1 MTPLVSII
9 VPVYNA
15 EKNIGRCIESVLS
28 QTFKDFE
35 LILIDD
41 GSKDNSGKICDEYAA
56 RDARI
61 RVIHKDNSGVSDT
74 RNQGIM
80 LAKGEYLQFIDSDD
94 WITPDATGH
103 FVRMAQEYSCDMVI
117 ADFYRVIG
125 ERVSKKG
132 AIEKERLLTRDEYAT
147 YMMQK
152 PADFYYGVLWNK
164 FFKRSLIEKYGI
176 KMDNSISWCED
187 FIFNLEYI
195 RNISLVYVMKVPVY
209 YYVKTKGS
217 LVSQGMSIKKT
228 IQMKRTVF
236 AYYNDFYKE
245 VFEDED
251 YEKRRGQI
259 YRFLIDAAGDGEL
272 APAILPGNFKLGAER
287 ISISEEVKI
296 GEGFLFENYRERKLR
311 ERMIEVA
318 AIKNDMTIADI
329 KVLYFFSQSHKSC
342 SLKEMASILSIS
354 RRELSIAIQ
363 KLLSRELIE
372 AKEKEKKGKRR
383 KEKAE
388 DTDKKKRLSSWD
400 YVVTPE
406 AETVLNEILY
416 ALDDF
421 EDIQYEGFTEEEI
434 ALYERLSE
442 KRNRNIADAL

>member
-1 MTPLVSII
+1 MPPLVSII

-28 QTFKDFE
+28 QTYKDFE
-35 LILIDD
+35 LILMDD
-41 GSKDNSGKICDEYAA
+41 GSKDDSGKICDEYAMK
-56 RDARI
+56 DERI
-61 RVIHKDNSGVSDT
+61 RVIHKENSGVSDT
-74 RNQGIM
+74 RNQGIAM
-80 LAKGEYLQFIDSDD
+80 ARGEYLQFIDSDD
-94 WITPDATGH
+94 WITPDATGN
-103 FVRMAQEYSCDMVI
+103 FVRMAQDYQCDMVI

-125 ERVSKKG
+125 ERVSQKG
-132 AIEKERLLTRDEYAT
+132 AIDKEGLLDRDAYAT

-164 FFKRSLIEKYGI
+164 FFKRSIIEKYQM
-176 KMDNSISWCED
+176 KMDSSISWCED

-195 RNISLVYVMKVPVY
+195 RNIQSVYVMKVPVY

-217 LVSQGMSIKKT
+217 LVSQGMSVKNT
-228 IQMKRTVF
+228 IRMKRTVF
-236 AYYNDFYKE
+236 AFYNSFYKE
-245 VFEDED
+245 VFEEED

-259 YRFLIDAAGDGEL
+259 YRFLIDAAGDGDV
-272 APAILPGNFKLGAER
+272 APTILPGSYKLGAER
-287 ISISEEVKI
+287 ISVSEATKI

-318 AIKNDMTIADI
+318 AIKNEMTIGDI
-329 KVLYFFSQSHKSC
+329 KVLYFLSQSHKSC

-354 RRELSIAIQ
+354 RGELSLAIQ

-372 AKEKEKKGKRR
+372 AKEKEKKSKRR
-383 KEKAE
+383 KEKTE

-434 ALYERLSE
+434 ALYERLRE